1 MPGKKARR
9 SRRLARLEQEA
20 EQREASTAS
29 HCSGRSLELQEEP
42 APAQVL
48 EDLRNR
54 LSRASQDLLL
64 PLAAT
69 SRRNTNQEDLPSANS
84 WAEESLRA
92 GSSAPRE
99 QFKPPTFDGSGDV
112 DLFLDHFQD
121 VAEANLWNDRACTLH
136 LRSSLSGV
144 AALCGAAKSR
154 TEIIRALKARF
165 GLSSRQAR
173 DRLLT
178 LRREPRQ
185 SLHEQALQIL
195 RYVEVAYPNLSVL
208 DQEEMA
214 MDHLTRIQERGV
226 QRHLLTVQPTNLN
239 QTVQY
244 IEDYTSIQGPDRTV
258 HMAARAIQQTDED
271 DEEDNMDEEQPIQ
284 AKGVDLHSLF
294 RIVEQQGKLLPQLTQ
309 KVEELLQRSH
319 TLPPSGPRR
328 SRPNP
333 SRMNFPPQPR
343 QTYQTPGCYQ
353 CGGPHFRRNCPILNG
368 ERPAAPRMS
377 QGNGRGPVQ
386 Q

>member
-20 EQREASTAS
+20 EQREASTVSHAS
-29 HCSGRSLELQEEP
+29 SLETQEEP
-42 APAQVL
+42 ATAQVL
-48 EDLRNR
+48 EEIRTR
-54 LSRASQDLLL
+54 LSRASQELRL
-64 PLAAT
+64 PLGAT
-69 SRRNTNQEDLPSANS
+69 RTSYTEDLPPANPPM
-84 WAEESLRA
+84 ERT
-92 GSSAPRE
+92 GSSWTTPRE
-99 QFKPPTFDGSGDV
+99 QFKPPTFDGTGDV

-121 VAEANLWNDRACTLH
+121 VAEANMWNDRACTLH

-154 TEIIRALKARF
+154 IEIIRALKARF

-185 SLHEQALQIL
+185 TLHEQALQIL

-244 IEDYTSIQGPDRTV
+244 IEDYSSIQGPDRTV
-258 HMAARAIQQTDED
+258 HMAARAIHQADD
-271 DEEDNMDEEQPIQ
+271 DEEEEDTLMENDQRIQ
-284 AKGVDLHSLF
+284 AKGVDLNSLF
-294 RIVEQQGKLLPQLTQ
+294 RIVEQQGKLLAQLTQ
-309 KVEELLQRSH
+309 KVEALLQQNRN
-319 TLPPSGPRR
+319 LPRTEPRR
-328 SRPNP
+328 PRQNTP
-333 SRMNFPPQPR
+333 RMSYQTQPR
-343 QTYQTPGCYQ
+343 TTYPTQGCFQ
-353 CGGPHFRRNCPILNG
+353 CGGPHFRRNCPNLG
-368 ERPAAPRMS
+368 GGRQATLHAP

-386 Q
+386 H